1 MQRGEI
7 LMQNQITK
15 RTRLLDA
22 QGNVAEPGY
31 CVHNLYDY
39 VRSDIKANPLRIKAV
54 SYTHLDVY
62 KRQE

>member
-31 CVHNLYDY
+31 CVHN
-39 VRSDIKANPLRIKAV
+39 PV
-54 SYTHLDVY
+54 SYTHLTLPT
-62 KRQE
+62 KA